1 MAGKDS
7 DDDVP
12 DAGESLRQ
20 LARLGALWRRADFT
34 LGLTPVHWE
43 VLRYLKV
50 ANRYSNT
57 PGAVTEYLGATK
69 GTMSQTMTLLEKKG
83 LITKSGRDDDK
94 RSVSLHLTEQ
104 AITVLKDDQ
113 RLLSADIVTSL
124 KSKAQRRFAQALE
137 ALVKSEALRLSA
149 PSFGACSTCSY
160 FREAAR
166 DASAR
171 CMKFEANIS
180 EEDAQLICAEHQAR

>member
-12 DAGESLRQ
+12 DAGETLRQ
-20 LARLGALWRRADFT
+20 LARLAALWRRADFT

-43 VLRYLKV
+43 VLRYLRV

-57 PGAVTEYLGATK
+57 PGAVTDYLGATK
-69 GTMSQTMTLLEKKG
+69 GTMSQTLALLEKKG

-104 AITVLKDDQ
+104 AIAVLKDDQ
-113 RLLSADIVTSL
+113 RLLSADVVTDL
-124 KSKAQRRFAQALE
+124 KPKAQRRFAQALE
-137 ALVKSEALRLSA
+137 ALVRTEALRLSA
-149 PSFGACSTCSY
+149 SSFGVCATCIY
-160 FREAAR
+160 FREAVR

-171 CMKFEANIS
+171 CMKFEADIS
-180 EEDAQLICAEHQAR
+180 GDEAQMICADHQGR